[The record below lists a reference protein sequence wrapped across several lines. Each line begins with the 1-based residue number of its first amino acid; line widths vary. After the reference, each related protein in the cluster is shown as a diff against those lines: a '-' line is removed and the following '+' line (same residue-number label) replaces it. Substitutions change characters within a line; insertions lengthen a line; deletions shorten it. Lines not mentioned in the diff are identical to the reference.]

1 MNYVRVL
8 TTPCKRFGGGR
19 GRTEPGHVHART
31 GTRASANSASG
42 LAHLAR
48 VATVLVLAGA
58 SAACTT
64 ETTEDEGDAVVLG
77 AALPFTGD
85 DATIGRNLEQALLL
99 AVEDVERAGVSVPRL
114 RLEIRDSNSGS
125 KRGLDELLEL
135 LYEEHVQYLIGPE
148 ENELA
153 DEIVPDL
160 KGLDV
165 FNALPGYASPKIER
179 VTRKGA
185 WLRLS
190 PSHLGWG
197 CGIAELAVHQ
207 GVGSSNAIIA
217 RDDFNQNVASDF
229 LSEYNDLGG
238 HVISS
243 VTVSNGDDSY
253 AFTERALRS
262 GAERTLLFVDP
273 TTASTIVTEWAVGVR
288 EGNWLLGPT
297 LHTPGFL
304 QNVPHGSLDGA
315 YAISPSLSLLSECQ
329 EKNLKYHGPVECRR
343 TNAEA
348 FSAHF
353 ASRWDGDVPF
363 PAAYYYYDAVVL
375 LAMGLEYA
383 AAQGKVGLK
392 PHELQGLILE
402 MISAGTERGRWSD
415 LPAVFETL
423 SEGKPVAYVGAAAEY
438 EFDGY
443 GAAVHQLF
451 DTWRV
456 KDVDYVADET
466 LQVRCVRQER

>member
-1 MNYVRVL
+1 M
-8 TTPCKRFGGGR
+8 
-19 GRTEPGHVHART
+19 A
-31 GTRASANSASG
+31 
-42 LAHLAR
+42 
-48 VATVLVLAGA
+48 LAGA
-58 SAACTT
+58 SVGCTA
-64 ETTEDEGDAVVLG
+64 ETSEDDGADVVLG
-77 AALPFTGD
+77 AALPFTGQ

-99 AVEDVERAGVSVPRL
+99 AVEDVEAAGVLVPRL

-125 KRGLDELLEL
+125 KRGLDGLLEL

-153 DEIVPDL
+153 DEVVPDI
-160 KGLDV
+160 KGLDI

-179 VTRKGA
+179 ITRKGA

-217 RDDFNQNVASDF
+217 RDDFNQDVASDF

-243 VTVSNGDDSY
+243 VTVANEEDSY
-253 AFTERALRS
+253 SFTERALKS
-262 GAERTLLFVDP
+262 GAERTLLFVNP

-288 EGNWLLGPT
+288 EGSWLLGPT

-315 YAISPSLSLLSECQ
+315 YAISPSLSLRDECQ
-329 EKNLKYHGPVECRR
+329 EKNLKYHGPVQCRR
-343 TNAEA
+343 TNADA

-353 ASRWDGDVPF
+353 ADRWDGDLPF

-383 AAQGKVGLK
+383 AAQGKVDPK
-392 PHELQGLILE
+392 PYELQRLILE
-402 MISAGTERGRWSD
+402 MISSATERGRWSE
-415 LPAVFETL
+415 LKTVFETL
-423 SEGKPVAYVGAAAEY
+423 SEGEPVAYVGAAAEY
-438 EFDGY
+438 EFDEY

-466 LQVRCVRQER
+466 LQVRCVRQAR